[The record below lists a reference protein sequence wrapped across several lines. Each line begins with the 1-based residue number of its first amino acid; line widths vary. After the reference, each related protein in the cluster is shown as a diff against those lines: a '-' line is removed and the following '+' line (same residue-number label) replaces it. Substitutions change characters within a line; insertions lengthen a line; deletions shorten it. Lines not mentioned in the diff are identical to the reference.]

1 MFPLAETKGKEKEEM
16 EAKPSTPG
24 LDKQD
29 EMKRKHKMNKRYAK
43 AEMTGILDLSSSSAF
58 SFGLLKIPSAVY
70 SALKDGAP
78 LSSAEAGAATG
89 QAKGGGKQEKAVK
102 MRQLWLSNNSIAVI
116 SPEISLA
123 STLTTL
129 GLAQNSLQSLPAE
142 IGRLV
147 NLRRLLL
154 YGNRL
159 TALPSTIVNMTSLE
173 ELRLD
178 RNRLPAMPAKICHIR
193 SLLRL
198 GLSGN
203 TIGPSIPFEIKRLI
217 NLVELDLDNNLI
229 EKLPVTLARLSHSL
243 QSLGLENNRLSEF
256 PTVINQLKHLDV
268 LRIGANR
275 ASTYTVTDPESGEI
289 IPGAHIPKRHDG
301 FWEFKT
307 TVIVDDGNPVEK
319 QVLLEGLV
327 PDAEHYN
334 RENASW
340 LREEGVHEVELLKA
354 RALRKEWKTEN
365 RIPTNK
371 TPIVDLEAEQ
381 RRAQQERDERRKA
394 QQLSSG
400 ARPEGKKKKKKKKK
414 KRGVV

>member
-1 MFPLAETKGKEKEEM
+1 
-16 EAKPSTPG
+16 
-24 LDKQD
+24 
-29 EMKRKHKMNKRYAK
+29 
-43 AEMTGILDLSSSSAF
+43 
-58 SFGLLKIPSAVY
+58 
-70 SALKDGAP
+70 
-78 LSSAEAGAATG
+78 
-89 QAKGGGKQEKAVK
+89 
-102 MRQLWLSNNSIAVI
+102 
-116 SPEISLA
+116 
-123 STLTTL
+123 
-129 GLAQNSLQSLPAE
+129 
-142 IGRLV
+142 
-147 NLRRLLL
+147 
-154 YGNRL
+154 
-159 TALPSTIVNMTSLE
+159 MTSLE

-178 RNRLPAMPAKICHIR
+178 RNRLPAMPAEICHIR

-365 RIPTNK
+365 RF
-371 TPIVDLEAEQ
+371 Q
-381 RRAQQERDERRKA
+381 RTKHLSSILRLNSSGHSRRETSAGRHSSSRQELAMMRRRRKRKRRKRKSESNNF
-394 QQLSSG
+394 LKENI
-400 ARPEGKKKKKKKKK
+400 ARDTP
-414 KRGVV
+414 R